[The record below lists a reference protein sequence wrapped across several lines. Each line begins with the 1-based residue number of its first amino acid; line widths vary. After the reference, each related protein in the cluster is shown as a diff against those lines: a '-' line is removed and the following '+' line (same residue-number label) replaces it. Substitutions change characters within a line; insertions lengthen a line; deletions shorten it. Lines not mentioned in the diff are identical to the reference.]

1 MRNRLC
7 FVVIMS
13 LLYDLM
19 KYSSDSLELHRIS
32 SNYYIFFLSCMLICL
47 CLFISELY
55 HLLYWYLLKSD
66 LLQTHCVWESPAS
79 SSRLWT
85 AGYSSNV
92 AHESKLQNSSV
103 DPAVRS
109 GLWKN
114 IQDQNCRGFEFRST
128 ERRNTSS
135 STYLSIVMLNSWK
148 IERMKNIL
156 ITYKTLL
163 HHNSSFSHC

>member
-1 MRNRLC
+1 MKYEYIRNTNLLHKHTPWGVHC
-7 FVVIMS
+7 ALVIVS

-19 KYSSDSLELHRIS
+19 ILWNVVQIHFNSIELQVIIGSISITYVNLSLFL
-32 SNYYIFFLSCMLICL
+32 NYLIFWC
-47 CLFISELY
+47 
-55 HLLYWYLLKSD
+55 LLKSD
-66 LLQTHCVWESPAS
+66 LDTHCVWESPAS

-135 STYLSIVMLNSWK
+135 STYLSIVMLKSWK
-148 IERMKNIL
+148 IESLKNI
-156 ITYKTLL
+156 
-163 HHNSSFSHC
+163 

>member
-1 MRNRLC
+1 MIIRCILSNVGLSV
-7 FVVIMS
+7 FVSKQFNI
-13 LLYDLM
+13 
-19 KYSSDSLELHRIS
+19 LH
-32 SNYYIFFLSCMLICL
+32 
-47 CLFISELY
+47 
-55 HLLYWYLLKSD
+55 WYLLKSD
-66 LLQTHCVWESPAS
+66 LDTHCVWESPAS

-156 ITYKTLL
+156 ITYQMLITVHCLIVNECLYNLRVWLL
-163 HHNSSFSHC
+163 VG